1 MAPCFGLSPHGKGV
15 AGGEQEWDLQGVGPR
30 TGAPVPGLRTV
41 ILRGVRAIKLGNKRK
56 VT

>member
-15 AGGEQEWDLQGVGPR
+15 AGGEQEWDLQDVGPR
-30 TGAPVPGLRTV
+30 TGVPVPGLRTV
-41 ILRGVRAIKLGNKRK
+41 ILRGVRVIKLGNKRK